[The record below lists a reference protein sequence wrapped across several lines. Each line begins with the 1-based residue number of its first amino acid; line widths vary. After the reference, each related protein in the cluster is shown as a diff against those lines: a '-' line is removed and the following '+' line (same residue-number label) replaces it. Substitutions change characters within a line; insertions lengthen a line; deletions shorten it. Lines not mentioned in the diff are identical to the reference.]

1 MYYPFKMQFYLFI
14 LGYLQNVLFLS
25 MAECFFVEPD
35 EPFHI
40 GTLEENKL
48 NLTLDFHR

>member
-1 MYYPFKMQFYLFI
+1 MILSGCRFLCLFQVLYY
-14 LGYLQNVLFLS
+14 VLFLS
-25 MAECFFVEPD
+25 MAECLFVEPN